1 MKEIVIIGAGDFG
14 KEVAWLIEDINKIC
28 PTYIILGFLDDD
40 IAKRGKFINGYEVLG
55 PTDNIG
61 VLNRFHHAAATIAMR
76 DSKVRERIVK
86 KMQYFSA
93 WETLIHPSVSIST
106 TSSIGHGS
114 IVCSG
119 ANISVNSNVG
129 SHAIINLNAVIENDC
144 SIGDFTSIMP
154 GAVIGS
160 HCTIGDHTLIGT
172 NATIDTGVALGS
184 NVDVG
189 SGSVVVEDVKDGLHV
204 LGVPARK
211 VR

>member
-61 VLNRFHHAAATIAMR
+61 VVNHFHHAAATIAMR
-76 DSKVRERIVK
+76 DSKVRERIIQK
-86 KMQYFSA
+86 LQHFSA
-93 WETLIHPSVSIST
+93 WETLIHPSVSISA
-106 TSSIGHGS
+106 TSSVGPGCI
-114 IVCSG
+114 ICSG
-119 ANISVNSNVG
+119 ANISVNSKVG
-129 SHAIINLNAVIENDC
+129 NHAIINMNAVIENDC
-144 SIGDFTSIMP
+144 SIGDFASIMP

-160 HCTIGDHTLIGT
+160 HCTIGDHALIST
-172 NATIDTGVALGS
+172 NATIDTGVVLGEDV
-184 NVDVG
+184 NVG
-189 SGSVVVEDVKDGLHV
+189 PGSVVVENVRDGVHV